1 MGRSITERNRDNSHQ
16 IGNDHPGGGRFRSNR
31 PHVPDCGAAGAAD
44 GPGDQMSPQMRGGM
58 MGMMGHEMMGMADHV
73 EGRISFLKTE
83 LKITDAQMPQWTA
96 FADTL
101 RANAKRMSE
110 MRNSMMQGGRAGDA
124 SISAADRLD
133 RMEKMMTAMTE
144 AIKATKATLTPL
156 YAVLTDEQK
165 KVADQLIHGPM
176 GMGHLPL
183 THGPMGMGRR

>member
-1 MGRSITERNRDNSHQ
+1 MTPFKSATTILAAAAFAATILTSPIAAQPAPQMG
-16 IGNDHPGGGRFRSNR
+16 PGG
-31 PHVPDCGAAGAAD
+31 
-44 GPGDQMSPQMRGGM
+44 QMPPQMRGGM

-101 RANAKRMSE
+101 RANAKRMGE
-110 MRNSMMQGGRAGDA
+110 MRNAMMQGGRAGNA

-156 YAVLTDEQK
+156 YGVLSDEQK

-176 GMGHLPL
+176 GMGHLQL